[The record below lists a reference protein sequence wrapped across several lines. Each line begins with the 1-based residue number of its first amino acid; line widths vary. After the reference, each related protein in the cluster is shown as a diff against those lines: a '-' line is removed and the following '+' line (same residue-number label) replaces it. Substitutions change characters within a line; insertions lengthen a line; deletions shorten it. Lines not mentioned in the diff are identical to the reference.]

1 MNPDNYCT
9 VLNVLNVINTNILG
23 YTFWGA
29 SIEFINDEDSIS
41 AGIVY
46 FLNKN
51 EALEIKIGSRFLR

>member
-1 MNPDNYCT
+1 MNPDKYCT
-9 VLNVLNVINTNILG
+9 VLNVLNVVNTNILG

-29 SIEFINDEDSIS
+29 SIEFINNEDFVS

-51 EALEIKIGSRFLR
+51 EALEIKIGCRFLR